1 MNLPRARVS
10 PPQRS
15 KWFSVWR
22 THESG
27 DSEMRQRVVMTRRP
41 YRRREV
47 PGGIPDHG
55 SSEGHAEDA
64 GAESVPSAASAPAT
78 ISVGIAGSG
87 TPSCSSSTLAKI
99 QRQSMPRDQ
108 LEHELQLLQPRHH
121 FARENS
127 MFFRVSSAG
136 SVPNWHST
144 SRLPKRMSF
153 Q

>member
-1 MNLPRARVS
+1 MRIAPASGGAIVARPGMNLPRTRVI

-41 YRRREV
+41 YCR
-47 PGGIPDHG
+47 PATYQ
-55 SSEGHAEDA
+55 AESPIMEAAKATPKTA
-64 GAESVPSAASAPAT
+64 GADSVPSTASAPAT

-99 QRQSMPRDQ
+99 NASPCRAIRSSI
-108 LEHELQLLQPRHH
+108 
-121 FARENS
+121 AS
-127 MFFRVSSAG
+127 FR
-136 SVPNWHST
+136 
-144 SRLPKRMSF
+144 
-153 Q
+153 